1 MNILNN
7 PLKKAKAQLIARCAF
22 NSENNTIVF
31 MNYSKYYERKDNR
44 DSSDN
49 TL

>member
-31 MNYSKYYERKDNR
+31 MNYSKYYERKDHRNNTN
-44 DSSDN
+44 N